1 MKTKKLKK
9 KIGGSTQER
18 LRRELQKRKIEKQ
31 LKIQQAA
38 HDFGAQKA
46 EEYAKSMTNNINE
59 MEQYAQAFAD
69 HFAISISTNKNGKV
83 SYKMVE
89 KQGLNS
95 NKMVSIKGIV
105 GFNKP
110 TNELNGPIDF
120 ESYLANEKKSKTFP
134 SPSDIVEALESSSN
148 VEKQGPNRSKTKT
161 RRRGKRGK
169 K

>member
-18 LRRELQKRKIEKQ
+18 LLRELQKRKIEKQ

-38 HDFGAQKA
+38 RDFGAQKA
-46 EEYAKSMTNNINE
+46 QEYAESMTNNINK
-59 MEQYAQAFAD
+59 MEQYAQAYAD
-69 HFAISISTNKNGKV
+69 HFAISISTNKNGKP
-83 SYKMVE
+83 SYKMVK

-95 NKMVSIKGIV
+95 GKMVSIKGIV
-105 GFNKP
+105 GFNKR
-110 TNELNGPIDF
+110 TNELNKPIDF
-120 ESYLANEKKSKTFP
+120 ESYLQKEKNSNTFP
-134 SPSDIVEALESSSN
+134 SPRAIVKASEPSAN
-148 VEKQGPNRSKTKT
+148 AEKQDPNPSKTKT